1 MVKLNFGSCKV
12 TPAVLVISMLFISCL
27 ITSNLLVV
35 KIMTLSFSE
44 GSWLHRL
51 FPEGLKA
58 SCGIIPFPVTYF
70 LGDILTEVYG
80 FRTSR
85 CVIWIGLM
93 SMVIVSSFIHLSI
106 ALPAASIFEHQ
117 DAYKAIF
124 QSSFRITLASIVAY
138 FFGELV
144 NALLMS
150 WLKVKTLGRYLWLR
164 AFTSTLVGN
173 IVDTFLFC
181 TIVYT
186 HVLVIQ
192 DLIEISCTE
201 LGLKVLFEF
210 LALPLTYWV
219 STYLKKK
226 DRIDVYDTDLFESAR

>member
-1 MVKLNFGSCKV
+1 MASRFNFSSFKV

-35 KIMTLSFSE
+35 KIMTLSFPQ
-44 GSWLHRL
+44 GSWLGKV

-93 SMVIVSSFIHLSI
+93 SMVIVSFFIHLSI
-106 ALPAASIFEHQ
+106 YLPAASIFEHQ
-117 DAYKAIF
+117 SAYEAIF
-124 QSSFRITLASIVAY
+124 RSSFRITLASIIAY

-150 WLKVKTLGRYLWLR
+150 WLKVKTHGRYLWLR
-164 AFTSTLVGN
+164 AFTSTFVGN
-173 IVDTFLFC
+173 VLDTFLFC
-181 TIVYT
+181 AIVYT
-186 HVLVIQ
+186 HVLAFK
-192 DLIEISCTE
+192 DLIDISCTE
-201 LGLKVLFEF
+201 LVLKILFEF
-210 LALPLTYWV
+210 SALPLTYLV
-219 STYLKKK
+219 ANYLKKK
-226 DRIDVYDTDLFESAR
+226 DRIDVYDTDLFQKA